1 MVETYDTDAIRRSAL
16 KYQWMHNK
24 DWTQMG
30 EEGDPPV
37 IVEGKGIRV
46 TDSTGKTWID
56 ASGGYYSIHVG
67 YGREEIAYAA
77 YEQMKR
83 INFFPSGTTTA
94 PVIQL
99 CEKLAELTPGS
110 LSRAY
115 LNSGGSEA
123 NETAIKIAK
132 AYHKRRGEHGRYK
145 IISRRGSYHGT
156 TAGVMWLGESS
167 SNYGL
172 TDFEPA
178 YPGMLHAPS
187 PNSYRPEVR
196 GDTPSEIAINA
207 ALAIED
213 LILMHGPS
221 TVAAVIGE
229 PVAQPP
235 GAVVPGDEYWPM
247 VRDICDRYGVLL
259 IADEIICG
267 FGRTGTMFGM
277 DLWDV
282 VPDIMSVGKGISSS
296 YLPLSATV
304 VKEEIADYFGG
315 EDNAFPMAVTASGH
329 PVAAAAALKNI
340 EIIEDEN
347 LVEHSAQNGA
357 YFKGRLEQLKEDHP
371 SIGDVR
377 GIGMLMGIE
386 LVKDRETKEKFPN
399 EIEVSNRLSEKF
411 KEHGLILVASK
422 GIITVAPPIS
432 TTREETDEIVAAFDA
447 SIGDL
452 ERELA
457 M

>member
-247 VRDICDRYGVLL
+247 VRDICDCLRRVVDRGRDYLRLRTHGDDVRYGPLGRRAGHHERRQRNQQQLSSIVGDSGKRGNRGLL
-259 IADEIICG
+259 RRRG
-267 FGRTGTMFGM
+267 QRF
-277 DLWDV
+277 
-282 VPDIMSVGKGISSS
+282 PD
-296 YLPLSATV
+296 
-304 VKEEIADYFGG
+304 GG
-315 EDNAFPMAVTASGH
+315 HRERPSRSRSR
-329 PVAAAAALKNI
+329 
-340 EIIEDEN
+340 
-347 LVEHSAQNGA
+347 SAQEHRNHRRRKPGRALCSKRRLFQGPPGA
-357 YFKGRLEQLKEDHP
+357 
-371 SIGDVR
+371 
-377 GIGMLMGIE
+377 
-386 LVKDRETKEKFPN
+386 
-399 EIEVSNRLSEKF
+399 
-411 KEHGLILVASK
+411 A
-422 GIITVAPPIS
+422 
-432 TTREETDEIVAAFDA
+432 
-447 SIGDL
+447 
-452 ERELA
+452 
-457 M
+457 